1 MTNIS
6 ILSVTGTGYWPF
18 VPLPPFFPLL
28 FGIGTWPWSWPWP
41 NGQLVNKFL
50 SSSVCRFHTS
60 YILYMLIFIRSTY
73 LTLSSCLNFAPL
85 VAYRI
90 RFPFL
95 SIIHIIFFIFFLSF
109 LVVSPHIA
117 LLNFFYLFFF
127 FVLSPLLSCMTYYL
141 PTYIPILI
149 ILLSMFMSMSMSR
162 SRSRC
167 LHVYHTI
174 PHYTIPYLS
183 LQWHRIWRVR

>member
-1 MTNIS
+1 
-6 ILSVTGTGYWPF
+6 
-18 VPLPPFFPLL
+18 
-28 FGIGTWPWSWPWP
+28 
-41 NGQLVNKFL
+41 
-50 SSSVCRFHTS
+50 
-60 YILYMLIFIRSTY
+60 MLTFIRSTY

-95 SIIHIIFFIFFLSF
+95 SIIHIIFFYFLFVFFGCLSPHCTPEFFL
-109 LVVSPHIA
+109 P
-117 LLNFFYLFFF
+117 LLF
-127 FVLSPLLSCMTYYL
+127 FVLSPLLSCMTS
-141 PTYIPILI
+141 TYIPILI

-167 LHVYHTI
+167 LHIYHTI